1 LKNLTYCNGL
11 RIAWLRPVRRPGGQ
25 DASGRAPQGGV
36 PAAELKDAVVI
47 WSLPDP
53 AIPSEGVLSLLG
65 WRSFG
70 FLGTGPYPLASTNA
84 FEGGIT
90 TLDAQIAEVVPE
102 PDTLA
107 LLGGALAVFALVMLI
122 RRKRRGK

>member
-1 LKNLTYCNGL
+1 MILGL
-11 RIAWLRPVRRPGGQ
+11 PN
-25 DASGRAPQGGV
+25 
-36 PAAELKDAVVI
+36 
-47 WSLPDP
+47 P
-53 AIPSEGVLSLLG
+53 AIPSEGALSLLG
-65 WRSFG
+65 WRSFD
-70 FLGTGPYPLASTNA
+70 FLGTGSSPFASTNA